1 MKRNKIF
8 KSLIVI
14 FILLCSIS
22 ILFACGDED
31 SDAPSTDGGSNGEGL
46 RVIFMDGDTKLNEVL
61 SLEEYLAYVNVPTR
75 EGYEIEGWYLDFDLT
90 EKLVGNPSGKV
101 TLYVNWKI
109 KTYTV
114 RFINYDGT
122 AIPVNGE
129 NYQTV
134 EHGQSAKAPEENPTR
149 EGYVFDG
156 WDKDFSIITDN
167 TQIRP
172 KYSKPSYSVILYGQD
187 GTTVVK
193 EEVVQVGTALDSL
206 MEDYVKYAETNTPGG
221 FTYEG
226 LCADKELTTVFIY
239 PEKMPAENV
248 VMYTKVGLQGIENVN
263 VVSDRLDNAYR
274 YDKEGFELT
283 GSFSETNMAGLTYS
297 YKWISGGVEIAGATD
312 KILTIGVKDVG
323 EYHYDFVVTAT
334 YGNLEPQVASA
345 SIMVTVLPGLLDR
358 LPEEEQ
364 IGYKWGTDLV
374 YTGKEVTPTFT
385 NLKDGDVV
393 YYKKSSENDYS
404 TTSPVKNAEDN
415 AYSIDVKVERP
426 NYAPLVF
433 ENTSVR
439 IKKAELTANIILGN
453 ATSQKGE
460 NSEEGNYN
468 VYSIEYGSVLPQ
480 AEVAVSG
487 FVNGEKQGN
496 ILKWSD
502 ENFDR
507 TYILSTDYDQTAS
520 VLEEGQYYTLALDR
534 ATWKTPQN
542 YTFSEASWSNVIN
555 IKVLKKSLVL
565 RVQSRQITYGDERPA
580 DSEFETLIGAEDGTT
595 GLPLAGFE
603 DTIEEIVAKSYVCG
617 YVHGGSK
624 GEYRIKLDFST
635 KNTKLTEAERGIINS
650 YDVTINEGFLIVNA
664 KVVSIKPNDLT
675 ITYGATSAPGYTFM
689 VVEGLVESLGHTI
702 DVLGDIKALCNY
714 KYDEKANASAGTY
727 EISIDPSSITNA
739 NYEVECGTAE
749 LTVNKKQATLT
760 LGSTSIKYYEAYPET
775 SIFAGLLSAEG
786 LVSWDSI
793 AGDLAKAPRFTSSYA
808 ISQPIG
814 EYPVIIEGY
823 ESPNYSLTLVHGTL
837 NVEKADMTIGIND
850 AEIVYGEAFEPK
862 LVYTGLYGDEQDDP
876 SLAFETVGTISGYSA
891 GAGVGNYTLSVSG
904 YTAKNYNI
912 AYVNEGKATL
922 AIIQRAITISL
933 DKQTITYGDAEP
945 EYTYTLT
952 SYEEGKEVF
961 AEGEDINTLGTL
973 AIVAES
979 YVGNAGHYNIVA
991 SGLTSTNYNVKYK
1004 NATLTVNV
1012 KDVTVSPENASVT
1025 YGDQVPTYTFKAEGL
1040 VNGDELSDL
1049 GTPEAVCAYQYKSN
1063 AGSYEIAIKSGTL
1076 ANSNYAITLG
1086 TATLSV
1092 EKKDATLTLGTASI
1106 IYYEAYPNNNTF
1118 ASLLSASGLVD
1129 GDTIANTLYTSGA
1142 TFTSTYAVGSSV
1154 GEYEVVVSGY
1164 ESINYDLTIEN
1175 GVLDVQKRA
1184 LTIGLKSAEVVYGDD
1199 IEAEWIY
1206 TGLVGEEAS
1215 NPALA
1220 ISNLEIVGYVAGQG
1234 IGTYPISGA
1243 NATATNYT
1251 ITYNTTGAQVTVVQR
1266 AITIKARDYID
1277 EEDYWTADI
1286 ANADGKVAIAGQG
1299 LYAGD
1304 SIEGSL
1310 KTSANTLGAYIATGD
1325 DIGEKFVW
1333 TSDLAIT
1340 DGAES
1345 KIDNYVITY
1354 DLQVAIKTYG
1364 ILVSVDEA
1372 VYDGNSYGINV
1383 THMFEAPMAEVWYS
1397 INNVDYQPE
1406 PIEFTNAGSYT
1417 LYYKYCIYDA
1427 NGEIE
1432 REVVAD
1438 EPAVINITARVINL
1452 VINAETITYGDA
1464 EPEYTYTLTSY
1475 EEGKPVFAE
1484 GEDINALGSLA
1495 IVAESYVGNA
1505 GSYDLVASGLTSTN
1519 YDVKYKNATLTVKTR
1534 EVTVSP
1540 ENVSLTYGDQV
1551 PTYTFKVE
1559 GLADGDELSDLG
1571 TPEAVCAYQYK
1582 SNAGSYE
1589 IAIKSGTLANSNY
1602 AITLGTATL
1611 SVEKKDATLTLGTAS
1626 IIYYE
1631 AYPNNN
1637 TFASLLSASGLVD
1650 GDTIANTLYTSGA
1663 TFTSTYAVGS
1673 SVGEYEVV
1681 VSGYESINYDLI
1693 VVNGVLDVQKRALT
1707 IALEDADHVY
1717 GDTIAKDFVYVGLV
1731 GEEASNPA
1739 LAISNLEISGYE
1751 ASQGVGTYTISG
1763 ANATATN
1770 YEISYVSATLTV
1782 VARKVTL
1789 TVNAQEITYG
1799 DTEPE
1804 FTYELTSYSQGKPVF
1819 AEGEDVSA
1827 LGTLK
1832 IVAQGYEGN
1841 AGTYNLVAEGISSNS
1856 KYTVVI
1862 NNAEYVIK
1870 RKDLTVSAKSYSIS
1884 YGDAKP
1890 TFESDVVGLV
1900 KGETIA
1906 SLGTQILY
1914 NCAFI
1919 EDKTATVGEYAI
1931 EPQLSLANYK
1941 ITAVNGNLSVA
1952 KRAITLTASALSIF
1966 YNAEKPTLVAKSSFY
1981 GYNDD
1986 ITTIGTFDIACSYV
2000 KGNDAGSY
2008 AITLANFVSDKY
2020 TATLKNGTLTVK
2032 PYETKASWS
2041 SAVSGSYVYD
2051 GSDRSSLF
2059 TATFLDVN
2067 GDEHVAT
2074 ITFSASNSTP
2084 NAFKNAGTYTITA
2097 STSDKNYKITD
2108 ATKKVTIAK
2117 ASYTS
2122 AEAHSGFTGVYSPK
2136 KTLADYAL
2144 NTDYYWTV
2152 PASTP
2157 VVKTTEYDAY
2167 YNADLENYNNY
2178 PITISLVLTPALVSL
2193 SSDGAT
2199 VQDAYDFA
2207 GQIDTASTNL
2217 SQTFSVSTTAY
2228 WVDENGLVE
2237 AINAGFT
2244 IRYSNGTTFGAGSH
2258 MTVMTFSSENY
2269 KLNVSDSG
2277 RIEESEGIFSTS
2289 VKYFV
2294 KFRGVEYSG
2303 TLYTPEEALNVAS
2316 SGTITVKN
2324 NTSFATDS
2332 EVIARY
2338 YNTSAYTT
2346 LKSGVTFLIPYSV
2359 DDTKGNLEGGEKDAS
2374 DGNYNAH
2381 PTVRCNEATP
2391 VLYLTVTIPACSTL
2405 NVNGTLIVGA
2415 LTGSTV
2421 TGTYQNGIT
2430 GNYSRI
2436 LLEGNIVATAGTVKV
2451 FGYVLGSGKITASG
2465 SAEIIENMYLTGW
2478 SGGTVSSVKYLG
2490 SRTLSTT
2497 KFVLTGGDVSY
2508 DDPKAFAFNEYELRA
2523 VQTRMEINYGASLKG
2538 FIKIATSE
2546 QSYDLGITTYTIKA
2560 KISTAQIA
2568 IVSSGTGDNGG
2579 ILELSSGAKVT
2590 KTMANDR
2597 VRLELEGSV
2606 SDGYGTMV
2614 MPVLKA
2620 NVQLKTANVLFPIDG
2635 RTDVVVKS
2643 GSTFTQDY
2651 KFKLLPGAT
2660 LTVEAGA
2667 TYNVNGSTIVYN
2679 DNYYDFDGHP
2689 KPYTQGRGDARLIVN
2704 GTMNVNGAFGGNVIS
2719 TGAGKV
2725 VVASGATLSVYS
2737 YEIQTGKIAR
2747 DGVSIVTTATEGNS
2761 QTLAMTIGGA
2771 TAVAGTTYNYNGTA
2785 WA

>member
-31 SDAPSTDGGSNGEGL
+31 SDAPSTGGGSNKEGL
-46 RVIFMDGDTKLNEVL
+46 RVIFMDGDTKLNEVTT
-61 SLEEYLAYVNVPTR
+61 LEEYLAYVNVPTK

-90 EKLVGNPSGKV
+90 EKLAGNPSGKV

-156 WDKDFSIITDN
+156 WDKDFSIITSN

-193 EEVVQVGTALDSL
+193 EEVVEIGTDLADL
-206 MEDYVKYAETNTPGG
+206 MGDYVKYARANTLGG

-248 VMYTKVGLQGIENVN
+248 VMYTKVGLQGIENVK
-263 VVSDRLDNAYR
+263 VVSNRLDNAYR

-283 GSFSETNMAGLTYS
+283 GSFSESDIAGLTYS
-297 YKWISGGVEIAGATD
+297 YKWISGGVEIAGAND

-323 EYHYDFVVTAT
+323 EYYYDFVVTAT

-345 SIMVTVLPGLLDR
+345 SILVTVNPGLLNM

-364 IGYKWGTDLV
+364 IGYKWGTNLV

-415 AYSIDVKVERP
+415 AYSIDIKVERP
-426 NYAPLVF
+426 NYSPLVF
-433 ENTSVR
+433 EDTSVR
-439 IKKAELTANIILGN
+439 IKKAELTANIILGD

-468 VYSIEYGSVLPQ
+468 VYSIEYGSALPQ

-487 FVNGEKQGN
+487 FVNDEKQGN

-507 TYILSTDYDQTAS
+507 TYILNTDYDQTAS
-520 VLEEGQYYTLALDR
+520 VLEEGKYYTLALDR

-565 RVQSRQITYGDERPA
+565 RVQSRQITYGDERPD

-603 DTIEEIVAKSYVCG
+603 DTIKEIIAKSYVC
-617 YVHGGSK
+617 
-624 GEYRIKLDFST
+624 EYTRGDDVDQRFITLNFKAN
-635 KNTKLTEAERGIINS
+635 NTKLTETERNIINC
-650 YDVTINEGFLIVNA
+650 YDVTINEGFLIVNPKA
-664 KVVSIKPNDLT
+664 VTIKFENITL
-675 ITYGATSAPGYTFM
+675 TYGDAVPNPAVEKDENVTLAVPTYTYTIS
-689 VVEGLVESLGHTI
+689 GLLEDDTL
-702 DVLGDIKALCNY
+702 
-714 KYDEKANASAGTY
+714 
-727 EISIDPSSITNA
+727 
-739 NYEVECGTAE
+739 GTAIHAVCDYKFKSQVDE
-749 LTVNKKQATLT
+749 YPITFKIDNQNKHYIVTAPQDWEPKVTVVKKKATLT
-760 LGSTSIKYYEAYPET
+760 LGDKYIKYYDEIPSKDDFIA
-775 SIFAGLLSAEG
+775 LLTAEG
-786 LVSWDSI
+786 LVADVKDGDNIVAKGDVI
-793 AGDLAKAPRFTSSYA
+793 ADLATNPSFSVEYNAGSDV
-808 ISQPIG
+808 G
-814 EYPVIIEGY
+814 EYVVSVGGY
-823 ESPNYSLTLVHGTL
+823 ASNNYILDVFPGKLI
-837 NVEKADMTIGIND
+837 VEQAEMTISIDD
-850 AEIVYGEAFEPK
+850 ATIVYGEAYEPK
-862 LVYTGLYGDEQDDP
+862 VNYVGLFGDEKEDP
-876 SLAFETVGTISGYSA
+876 SKAFQNAGSIVVGYNVGDNVGTYEACWQNAS
-891 GAGVGNYTLSVSG
+891 
-904 YTAKNYNI
+904 AKNYSIN
-912 AYVNEGKATL
+912 YVEGQITVVP
-922 AIIQRAITISL
+922 RAITIEARGYVSDDEVNEENKGHWIVDFANINGKCEIL
-933 DKQTITYGDAEP
+933 GQGLYVEDALTGVLQTNSNIAGAYILIGEMGENAKFEWTTPLTISNGVEQKNDNYIVSYNLQIAIKTYGILVTTKEIVYDGMPHGVDVEQMFKDNPMAEVWFSVDNVTFQAEPILFTDEGKYPLYYQYCIYDENGVIVEYEKEEEPAIVTITPRTINVIVDSKTITYGDAEP
-945 EYTYTLT
+945 EFTYTLT
-952 SYEEGKEVF
+952 SYAEDKPMF
-961 AEGEDINTLGTL
+961 AEGED
-973 AIVAES
+973 
-979 YVGNAGHYNIVA
+979 
-991 SGLTSTNYNVKYK
+991 
-1004 NATLTVNV
+1004 
-1012 KDVTVSPENASVT
+1012 ASVIENIT
-1025 YGDQVPTYTFKAEGL
+1025 IVPQEYIG
-1040 VNGDELSDL
+1040 N
-1049 GTPEAVCAYQYKSN
+1049 
-1063 AGSYEIAIKSGTL
+1063 SGT
-1076 ANSNYAITLG
+1076 
-1086 TATLSV
+1086 
-1092 EKKDATLTLGTASI
+1092 
-1106 IYYEAYPNNNTF
+1106 
-1118 ASLLSASGLVD
+1118 
-1129 GDTIANTLYTSGA
+1129 
-1142 TFTSTYAVGSSV
+1142 
-1154 GEYEVVVSGY
+1154 
-1164 ESINYDLTIEN
+1164 
-1175 GVLDVQKRA
+1175 
-1184 LTIGLKSAEVVYGDD
+1184 
-1199 IEAEWIY
+1199 
-1206 TGLVGEEAS
+1206 
-1215 NPALA
+1215 
-1220 ISNLEIVGYVAGQG
+1220 
-1234 IGTYPISGA
+1234 
-1243 NATATNYT
+1243 
-1251 ITYNTTGAQVTVVQR
+1251 
-1266 AITIKARDYID
+1266 
-1277 EEDYWTADI
+1277 
-1286 ANADGKVAIAGQG
+1286 
-1299 LYAGD
+1299 
-1304 SIEGSL
+1304 
-1310 KTSANTLGAYIATGD
+1310 
-1325 DIGEKFVW
+1325 
-1333 TSDLAIT
+1333 
-1340 DGAES
+1340 
-1345 KIDNYVITY
+1345 
-1354 DLQVAIKTYG
+1354 
-1364 ILVSVDEA
+1364 
-1372 VYDGNSYGINV
+1372 
-1383 THMFEAPMAEVWYS
+1383 
-1397 INNVDYQPE
+1397 
-1406 PIEFTNAGSYT
+1406 
-1417 LYYKYCIYDA
+1417 YK
-1427 NGEIE
+1427 
-1432 REVVAD
+1432 
-1438 EPAVINITARVINL
+1438 
-1452 VINAETITYGDA
+1452 
-1464 EPEYTYTLTSY
+1464 
-1475 EEGKPVFAE
+1475 
-1484 GEDINALGSLA
+1484 
-1495 IVAESYVGNA
+1495 
-1505 GSYDLVASGLTSTN
+1505 
-1519 YDVKYKNATLTVKTR
+1519 
-1534 EVTVSP
+1534 
-1540 ENVSLTYGDQV
+1540 
-1551 PTYTFKVE
+1551 
-1559 GLADGDELSDLG
+1559 
-1571 TPEAVCAYQYK
+1571 
-1582 SNAGSYE
+1582 
-1589 IAIKSGTLANSNY
+1589 
-1602 AITLGTATL
+1602 
-1611 SVEKKDATLTLGTAS
+1611 
-1626 IIYYE
+1626 
-1631 AYPNNN
+1631 
-1637 TFASLLSASGLVD
+1637 
-1650 GDTIANTLYTSGA
+1650 
-1663 TFTSTYAVGS
+1663 
-1673 SVGEYEVV
+1673 
-1681 VSGYESINYDLI
+1681 
-1693 VVNGVLDVQKRALT
+1693 
-1707 IALEDADHVY
+1707 
-1717 GDTIAKDFVYVGLV
+1717 
-1731 GEEASNPA
+1731 
-1739 LAISNLEISGYE
+1739 
-1751 ASQGVGTYTISG
+1751 
-1763 ANATATN
+1763 
-1770 YEISYVSATLTV
+1770 
-1782 VARKVTL
+1782 
-1789 TVNAQEITYG
+1789 
-1799 DTEPE
+1799 
-1804 FTYELTSYSQGKPVF
+1804 
-1819 AEGEDVSA
+1819 
-1827 LGTLK
+1827 
-1832 IVAQGYEGN
+1832 
-1841 AGTYNLVAEGISSNS
+1841 LVAEGSTTTSNY
-1856 KYTVVI
+1856 KLAMINATYVV
-1862 NNAEYVIK
+1862 K

-1884 YGDAKP
+1884 YGDTIP
-1890 TFESDVVGLV
+1890 TFESDVAGLV
-1900 KGETIA
+1900 KGETIE
-1906 SLGTQILY
+1906 SLGNILY
-1914 NCAFI
+1914 TCDFTA
-1919 EDKTATVGEYAI
+1919 DKEYVAGEYDVV
-1931 EPQLSLANYK
+1931 PKLSLDNYNV
-1941 ITAVNGNLSVA
+1941 IAVNGKLLVA

-1966 YNAEKPTLVAKSSFY
+1966 YNAEEPTLVAKSSFY

-1986 ITTIGTFDIACSYV
+1986 ITTIGTFDIACSYE

-2136 KTLADYAL
+2136 KTLADYKL
-2144 NTDYYWTV
+2144 NSNYYWTA

-2157 VVKTTEYDAY
+2157 VVNTTEYDAY
-2167 YNADLENYNNY
+2167 YNADIENYKNY

-2199 VQDAYDFA
+2199 VQEAYDFA

-2237 AINAGFT
+2237 AINAGYT

-2374 DGNYNAH
+2374 SGDYNAH
-2381 PTVRCNEATP
+2381 PTIRCNEATP

-2465 SAEIIENMYLTGW
+2465 SAQIIENMYVTGW

-2490 SRTLSTT
+2490 TRTLDIDA
-2497 KFVLTGGDVSY
+2497 FVLAEENQAPISF
-2508 DDPKAFAFNEYELRA
+2508 DDPYAFAFNEYELRA
-2523 VQTRMEINYGASLKG
+2523 VQTRMEINYGASLKA

-2546 QSYDLGITTYTIKA
+2546 QSYTINYIIGTYTYTIKA
-2560 KISTAQIA
+2560 KISEAYMTLI
-2568 IVSSGTGDNGG
+2568 SSGTGDNGG

-2606 SDGYGTMV
+2606 SDGYGIMN

-2689 KPYTQGRGDARLIVN
+2689 KPYTQGRGDAKLIVN

-2747 DGVSIVTTATEGNS
+2747 DGLSIVTTATEGNS